1 MGSNKRKTTVYF
13 LLSILAACF
22 LTFGTTRAYM
32 EQKNTVSVENFFGT
46 YSMFDGEEYY
56 ISISV
61 SPKGDAPENEGSF
74 RLLDKS
80 AKIVSE
86 GSVITSDDGV
96 ITIHRED
103 GIVEEICVLKDKIY
117 YFQNNREPVEII
129 KLSDEPL

>member
-1 MGSNKRKTTVYF
+1 MHKTTVYI

-22 LTFGTTRAYM
+22 LTFGTTKAYM

-74 RLLDKS
+74 RLLDKR

-86 GSVITSDDGV
+86 GSVSTSDDGV
-96 ITIHRED
+96 ITIHRKD
-103 GIVEEICVLKDKIY
+103 GAVEEICFLKNKIY
-117 YFQNNREPVEII
+117 YFRCNKDPVEIE
-129 KLSDEPL
+129 KVSEESM